1 MITIDEITIV
11 RDGREI
17 IYDYS
22 EQIPA
27 GSITVIVG
35 PNGCGKSTLL
45 AAIAGDIAP
54 DKGTITIDEMH
65 PILTPAS
72 ALASIRAMAVQ
83 NQSFTLGFTVREIV
97 EMGGPSEDVLQA
109 LGLTE
114 IADRLVTTL
123 SGGESQRVAIAQA
136 IAQKT
141 PVLLLDEPL
150 AGAGPEET
158 EKLITL
164 LRGLKSRYA
173 VLLVEHD
180 MQAVFA
186 LADRISVLAEGRII
200 ASGSTADIRLSA
212 EVRAAYL
219 GEEEVPC

>member
-27 GSITVIVG
+27 GSITVIIG

-45 AAIAGDIAP
+45 AAIAGDFAP
-54 DKGTITIDEMH
+54 DKGTITIDDIH

-72 ALASIRAMAVQ
+72 SLAAIRAMAVQ
-83 NQSFTLGFTVREIV
+83 NQSFTLGFTVRQIV
-97 EMGGPSEDVLQA
+97 EMGGESTEVLQA

-123 SGGESQRVAIAQA
+123 SGGEAQRVAIAQA

-150 AGAGPEET
+150 AAQDPSSRKKIIELLQRLADSGITIVVVGHSTET
-158 EKLITL
+158 ELTW
-164 LRGLKSRYA
+164 
-173 VLLVEHD
+173 
-180 MQAVFA
+180 
-186 LADRISVLAEGRII
+186 ADKVIKQFH
-200 ASGSTADIRLSA
+200 
-212 EVRAAYL
+212 
-219 GEEEVPC
+219 

>member
-11 RDGREI
+11 VDGREI

-54 DKGTITIDEMH
+54 DKGTITIDDHH
-65 PILTPAS
+65 PILTA
-72 ALASIRAMAVQ
+72 ANTLAGIRSMVVQ
-83 NQSFTLGFTVREIV
+83 NQSFVLGFTVRQVI
-97 EMGGPSEDVLQA
+97 EMAGDSAQVMKSLE
-109 LGLTE
+109 LTE

-123 SGGESQRVAIAQA
+123 SGGEAQRVAIAQA
-136 IAQKT
+136 IAQNT

-150 AGAGPEET
+150 AAQD
-158 EKLITL
+158 IH
-164 LRGLKSRYA
+164 SR
-173 VLLVEHD
+173 
-180 MQAVFA
+180 
-186 LADRISVLAEGRII
+186 GRII
-200 ASGSTADIRLSA
+200 ELLKDLAEQGKTIVVVAHSNETELSWADKVIK
-212 EVRAAYL
+212 EFH
-219 GEEEVPC
+219 